1 MLLDPSKLQEEGQ
14 CVDALRPVSESKGIG
29 LLSGLCCPHEQCDAH
44 ARGVR
49 GKPQAASA
57 LREGEEPQGMQGAWM
72 QFIFFSQSMLSLLFL
87 MLSAEQNWLRIDEE
101 YLKGIACNRRVVA
114 AKAGSLV
121 IWDSRTF
128 HQNQYGTQPE
138 ERIVQYVSYLPKSGR
153 TPAMKKKRAKY
164 LRERRTTSH
173 WAYPVCV
180 NGKQP
185 RTYGDESLK
194 IDYAALKPP
203 ELSDMQDA
211 IAELV

>member
-1 MLLDPSKLQEEGQ
+1 
-14 CVDALRPVSESKGIG
+14 
-29 LLSGLCCPHEQCDAH
+29 
-44 ARGVR
+44 
-49 GKPQAASA
+49 
-57 LREGEEPQGMQGAWM
+57 MQ
-72 QFIFFSQSMLSLLFL
+72 SLLFL
-87 MLSAEQNWLRIDEE
+87 ILSAEQNWLRIDEE
-101 YLKGIACNRRVVA
+101 YLKRIACKRRVVA

-128 HQNQYGTQPE
+128 HQNQYGTLPE
-138 ERIVQYVSYLPKSGR
+138 ERIVQYVSYLPKCGR
-153 TPAMKKKRAKY
+153 TLAMKKKRAKY

-203 ELSDMQDA
+203 ELSDMQGA